1 MKITVEFDLS
11 TEEGREEYEEFKNM
25 RRNARFWDEIY
36 NEVFRRHI
44 KYGSD
49 ADQATTWTE
58 VAAEVGRFMKDLE
71 E

>member
-11 TEEGREEYEEFKNM
+11 TEDGNIEYEQFKNM

-36 NEVFRRHI
+36 NEVFRPKI
-44 KYGSD
+44 KYGTASESNK
-49 ADQATTWTE
+49 WSE
-58 VAAEVGRFMKDLE
+58 VWVSVGDFQQNLE